1 MAWLAGEAILF
12 YRSQKQDH
20 HWPMPGQIL
29 AVTGLFAALGLVAH
43 NSPDGRMLA
52 AALGWGFDVA
62 AFMNIAPG
70 ILTGQPAGKGTGKSS
85 KGKGKTKGTAAPV
98 PGGG

>member
-12 YRSQKQDH
+12 YRSQKNDH

-29 AVTGLFAALGLVAH
+29 AVTGLFAALGLVAQ
-43 NSPDGRMLA
+43 NPEGRFLA

-62 AFMNIAPG
+62 AFMNIAPEL
-70 ILTGQPAGKGTGKSS
+70 LTGGTSKPPAKTGGKK
-85 KGKGKTKGTAAPV
+85 KTTAPV